1 MSQSI
6 TLAAGTAAA
15 HADTLAFRGVVRR
28 VIELGPG
35 LRRLVLGGPDL
46 EHFGV
51 PEATMDLRFKVI
63 VPAEGSTVESIGR
76 VLTPLFPEAPM
87 ASGGDPG
94 WYKMWLASPVSE
106 RGVMRTY
113 TVRALREEG
122 GERVLDVDLVL
133 HGVGPD
139 GSLGEGCG
147 PAAAWAASAAVGD
160 VLHLLGPNRALTAVG
175 YGGIDYRPG
184 AASHLLLAGDETAAP
199 ALCSVLD
206 ALPRAAR
213 GVALIEVPEAGQ
225 VQPVAAPDGVDVRW
239 LVRSPGQGVGSLLLP
254 AVREQAVAWVAES
267 EGCAA
272 GAPATRGAEPEDV
285 NVDEVTLWEAPVDNA
300 SDDYAW
306 IAGEAGV
313 IKEIRR
319 HLVRDLGVDRTR
331 IAFMGYW
338 RQGRAGH

>member
-1 MSQSI
+1 MSQALTQI
-6 TLAAGTAAA
+6 GTAAE
-15 HADTLAFRGVVRR
+15 HAETLAFRGVVRR

-35 LRRLVLGGPDL
+35 LRRLVLGGADL
-46 EHFGV
+46 AHFGV

-63 VPAEGSTVESIGR
+63 VPAEGSTQASIGR
-76 VLTPLFPEAPM
+76 VLTPLFPEAPLGE
-87 ASGGDPG
+87 GGDPG

-133 HGVGPD
+133 HGVGED

-147 PAAAWAASAAVGD
+147 PAAAWAAGASVGD
-160 VLHLLGPNRALTAVG
+160 VLHLLGPNAALTPEG
-175 YGGIDYRPG
+175 YGGIDFRPG
-184 AASHLLLAGDETAAP
+184 SASHLLLAGDETAAP

-206 ALPRAAR
+206 ALPRSAS

-225 VQPVAAPDGVDVRW
+225 IQPVHAPDGVRVSW

-254 AVREQAVAWVAES
+254 AVHEEAAAWVAAS
-267 EGCAA
+267 EGSSGAAATGAA
-272 GAPATRGAEPEDV
+272 GMEPEDV
-285 NVDEVTLWEAPVDNA
+285 DVDEVTLWEAPVGNA
-300 SDDYAW
+300 SNDYAW